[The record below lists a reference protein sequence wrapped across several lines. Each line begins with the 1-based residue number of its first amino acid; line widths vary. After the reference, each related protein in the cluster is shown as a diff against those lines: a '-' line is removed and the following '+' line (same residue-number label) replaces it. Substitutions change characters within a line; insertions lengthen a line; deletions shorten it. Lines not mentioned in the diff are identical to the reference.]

1 MNADELIEQINK
13 RQEDLIKENKKYY
26 EDILIYVRLSFD
38 KSEQETEE
46 ILSEILDHIL
56 LAQEEGRSAVDVFGA
71 NPKEY
76 LHELIGELP
85 KMVPKKWSRM
95 IVMMIL
101 YFLGS
106 VVTFYPLIGM
116 AIYYIFDKGEL
127 YQTFHLGTG
136 IVILAISLPTGFILV
151 YAVNYLLRWLCF
163 RNIRKM
169 WEFLLYWLYGVVSVG
184 IFLAIL
190 FLMPS
195 FGQVVQMPLYVM
207 LIIGLVLYVAGRIT
221 RKNL

>member
-1 MNADELIEQINK
+1 MGSRRSMGSGLIGKKSKYRLNSYWKRGMNMNADELIEQINK

-106 VVTFYPLIGM
+106 VVTFYPL
-116 AIYYIFDKGEL
+116 
-127 YQTFHLGTG
+127 
-136 IVILAISLPTGFILV
+136 
-151 YAVNYLLRWLCF
+151 
-163 RNIRKM
+163 
-169 WEFLLYWLYGVVSVG
+169 
-184 IFLAIL
+184 
-190 FLMPS
+190 
-195 FGQVVQMPLYVM
+195 
-207 LIIGLVLYVAGRIT
+207 
-221 RKNL
+221 